1 MEVKLHMIDFA
12 TSQYKISDKTNPQ
25 NDCDIR
31 IGAPELFCNRI
42 ARILT
47 MKQGAILPDRKTW
60 SDLELIAIQGR
71 CEIEMEDEIL
81 QLDKFEATKLSAETC
96 HAIKALTDFR
106 AVLIFN
112 S

>member
-1 MEVKLHMIDFA
+1 MEVKLHMIEFA
-12 TSQYKISDKTNPQ
+12 TSHNNKNEKSKLQ
-25 NDCDIR
+25 NDSDIR

-71 CEIEMEDEIL
+71 CEIELEDEIL
-81 QLDKFEATKLSAETC
+81 QLDKFEATKLSPETC